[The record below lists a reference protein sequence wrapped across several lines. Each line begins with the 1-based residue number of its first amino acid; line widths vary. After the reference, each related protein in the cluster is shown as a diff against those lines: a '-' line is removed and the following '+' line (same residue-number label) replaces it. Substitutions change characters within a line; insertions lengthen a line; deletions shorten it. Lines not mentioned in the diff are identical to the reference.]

1 MMDMVFFPFS
11 HVDKNQCRALTTV
24 FPYFQYLPL
33 AADLL
38 ETSPMGSW
46 VTKGV
51 AMPVFTSETRLK
63 QVESEVAAWLDWA
76 ALHKGNQRNLKTLAK
91 EGPCFVDDAAPGVI
105 QSELLA
111 RIRQQDSGPLPTRAA
126 APADPLL
133 FLKIAQLTDAHNAAI
148 DAKLA
153 GLEIKQAAVFSELKG
168 EKGELGAALP
178 ETGHFFF
185 RDPGEA
191 MTEARI
197 RAWAA
202 CAREEKMFANDRPLL
217 LITTSSAVFDHL
229 ATISTQAINALDI
242 DCIKVHEDGCARKK
256 EWQNH
261 FLDML
266 EQTVTQQYPKEPA
279 PEKKDLVQAKD
290 GCRVYARIQVG
301 VFSGSDLE
309 KHTGLPGPTVVVCRV
324 AVKA

>member
-33 AADLL
+33 AAGFS
-38 ETSPMGSW
+38 ETSPMDFW
-46 VTKGV
+46 VKKGV
-51 AMPVFTSETRLK
+51 AMPVFTSNTRLK

-76 ALHKGNQRNLKTLAK
+76 ALHKGNQRNLKTLAQ
-91 EGPCFVDDAAPGVI
+91 EGPCFVDDAQPGAI

-111 RIRQQDSGPLPTRAA
+111 RIRQQDAGPLPTRAA

-148 DAKLA
+148 DAEIA
-153 GLEIKQAAVFSELKG
+153 GLELKQAAVFSELKG

-178 ETGHFFF
+178 KTGLFSF

-191 MTEARI
+191 MTQARI

-202 CAREEKMFANDRPLL
+202 CAKEEKMFANGRPLL

-261 FLDML
+261 FLGML
-266 EQTVTQQYPKEPA
+266 EQVVTPSYPKKQAPA
-279 PEKKDLVQAKD
+279 LKGLVQATD

-301 VFSGSDLE
+301 IFSGADLE
-309 KHTGLPGPTVVVCRV
+309 KHTGLPGPNLVVCRV

>member
-11 HVDKNQCRALTTV
+11 HVDKYQCRALTTV
-24 FPYFQYLPL
+24 FPFFQYLSL
-33 AADLL
+33 TADFS
-38 ETSPMGSW
+38 EICPMGSW
-46 VTKGV
+46 VKKGMAV
-51 AMPVFTSETRLK
+51 PVFTSGTRLK
-63 QVESEVAAWLDWA
+63 QVESGVAAWLEWA

-91 EGPCFVDDAAPGVI
+91 EGPCFIDDTAPGAI
-105 QSELLA
+105 RSELLA
-111 RIRQQDSGPLPTRAA
+111 RIRQEGSGPSPARAA

-148 DAKLA
+148 DDELA
-153 GLEIKQAAVFSELKG
+153 GLEIKQAALFSELKG
-168 EKGELGAALP
+168 EPDAALP
-178 ETGHFFF
+178 KTGQVSF
-185 RDPGEA
+185 RDPGEV
-191 MTEARI
+191 MTETRI

-202 CAREEKMFANDRPLL
+202 CAREEKVFAGDRPL
-217 LITTSSAVFDHL
+217 LITTSSAVFDLL
-229 ATISTQAINALDI
+229 AASSDRVINALDI

-266 EQTVTQQYPKEPA
+266 EQIVTQQYPEALA

-290 GCRVYARIQVG
+290 GCGMYARIQVG